1 MHEED
6 AIFGGEHS
14 AHFYYK
20 DNYYADSGNLTL
32 LILLL
37 IMSQK
42 NKTLYELSKD
52 YQKKFSSGEVNL
64 IVEDTVKSINKLKE
78 KFINEYDD
86 LDGVSV
92 KREDVWFNVRSS
104 NTETKIRINIEA
116 DTKEKLNETLEL
128 LKEVL

>member
-1 MHEED
+1 MYEED

-14 AHFYYK
+14 AHFYFK

-37 IMSQK
+37 IMTQK

-52 YQKKFSSGEVNL
+52 YQNKFSSGEIN
-64 IVEDTVKSINKLKE
+64 IAVEDSIKSINNLKE
-78 KFINEYDD
+78 RFVNEYDD
-86 LDGVSV
+86 LDGISV

-104 NTETKIRINIEA
+104 NTESKIRINIEA